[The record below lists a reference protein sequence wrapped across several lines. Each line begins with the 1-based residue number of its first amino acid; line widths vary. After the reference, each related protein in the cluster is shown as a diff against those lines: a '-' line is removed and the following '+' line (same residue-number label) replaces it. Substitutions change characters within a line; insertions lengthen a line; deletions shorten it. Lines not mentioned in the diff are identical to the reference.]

1 MPTFETPEPVTVT
14 VEIGVGDVRVVAS
27 ERADAVVE
35 VRPSDSGKRRDVKAA
50 EQTRVEYAAGRLLIK
65 APKSWKSYSPLGFG
79 GESVDIEIEV
89 PAGSHLHGEAA
100 VGTFHATGRLGECR
114 IRTAAGSVNVGET
127 GPLQVKTSA
136 GDITVERAVGDAEV
150 STSVGAVRIAR
161 VDGSGVV
168 KNSNGATWIGEITGE
183 LRVNTANG
191 KIVVDHAHQSVT
203 AKTANGDIRLNDV
216 SRGAVVA
223 HTAAGKVDVGVRE
236 GVPAWLD
243 LNTSFGNVRSDLE
256 ASDRPAAGED
266 AVEVR
271 ARTSFGDITIHR
283 APAATAV

>member
-1 MPTFETPEPVTVT
+1 
-14 VEIGVGDVRVVAS
+14 
-27 ERADAVVE
+27 
-35 VRPSDSGKRRDVKAA
+35 VKAA

-65 APKSWKSYSPLGFG
+65 APKSWRSYSPLGVR
-79 GESVDIEIEV
+79 GESVDIEIDL
-89 PAGSHLHGEAA
+89 PAGSHLRGEAA
-100 VGTFHATGRLGECR
+100 VATFHSTGRLGECR
-114 IRTAAGSVNVGET
+114 IKTAAGNVNVGET
-127 GPLQVKTSA
+127 GSLQVKSSA
-136 GDITVERAVGDAEV
+136 GDITVERAVGDTEV
-150 STSVGAVRIAR
+150 STSSGAVRIAR
-161 VDGSGVV
+161 VDGPAVI
-168 KNSNGATWIGEITGE
+168 KNSNGGTWIGEITGD

-191 KIVVDHAHQSVT
+191 KIVVEHAHGSVT

-223 HTAAGKVDVGVRE
+223 HTAAGKVDVGIQQ

-271 ARTSFGDITIHR
+271 ARTAFGDITIRR
-283 APAATAV
+283 APATTSV